1 MLGRSLERR
10 GAYRMPLEAGILAP
24 YLIIAV
30 LLIALVVTR
39 TRQQSRMERLLEARL
54 AAERAALGAER
65 AAQRAWVERAV
76 EEVRYDIPPARRATI
91 EGSIIAVVRGGVEA
105 GVAFFI
111 SPTRALTVAHNLRIS
126 SGRHQR
132 VATCVR
138 CSDGVRL
145 TFDVTH
151 CDAALDFAVLELR
164 QGQPPSQHF
173 LTVPRETGV
182 SPGERGV
189 FLVTCNIRMAAEVP
203 DVASL
208 GVAWHHARVVKLH
221 THNFLYDAPAFD
233 GDTGGAIVVARTG
246 AVIGLHRELA
256 SAARE
261 RIEHK
266 GGVGDRLN
274 AAELSL
280 QSLIRGTSGGCVAV
294 RTDSEDVQRVLVG

>member
-1 MLGRSLERR
+1 M
-10 GAYRMPLEAGILAP
+10 
-24 YLIIAV
+24 
-30 LLIALVVTR
+30 
-39 TRQQSRMERLLEARL
+39 
-54 AAERAALGAER
+54 
-65 AAQRAWVERAV
+65 
-76 EEVRYDIPPARRATI
+76 
-91 EGSIIAVVRGGVEA
+91 VRGGVEEA

-111 SPTRALTVAHNLRIS
+111 SPARALTAARNLRAP

-151 CDAALDFAVLELR
+151 CNAALDFAVLELR

-173 LTVPRETGV
+173 LTVPREAGV
-182 SPGERGV
+182 SQGERSV

-208 GVAWHHARVVKLH
+208 GVAWHHTRVVKLH
-221 THNFLYDAPAFD
+221 THSLLYESPAFD

-246 AVIGLHRELA
+246 VVIGLHRELVH
-256 SAARE
+256 AARE

-280 QSLIRGTSGGCVAV
+280 QSLIRGTAVGCVAV